1 MCTYWGPFFNP
12 AGCAC
17 QWTLEWMIPR
27 KQSEQRWGTL
37 GAAWDGTLGGGMSDV
52 WSEGRGAAG
61 SERACPLSP
70 LDPLPSSAR
79 GGPFKVHD
87 PRQKPKD
94 GPWLLPPAIW
104 QPRSIYLSPD
114 PHTRFWGKH
123 VRKLFYSVP
132 SSFFLFASLP
142 FTCRERAPVHTH
154 SLFVTVLTGF
164 PFLWIANSIL
174 PPPLQFLKYTRFHLF
189 SVFFKNMPSS

>member
-104 QPRSIYLSPD
+104 QPQ
-114 PHTRFWGKH
+114 
-123 VRKLFYSVP
+123 
-132 SSFFLFASLP
+132 
-142 FTCRERAPVHTH
+142 
-154 SLFVTVLTGF
+154 
-164 PFLWIANSIL
+164 SIL
-174 PPPLQFLKYTRFHLF
+174 PFSWSTYKVLRETCKKIILFCSKFFFSFCIPAFYLSWKSPSPHPLIVCNHPHWLSLPLNR
-189 SVFFKNMPSS
+189 